1 LEKEGRFL
9 DTMAEALEELA
20 LARSTAL
27 AAQAEAV
34 DGEAILEPFRWLV
47 FRLDGVDGPGLQ
59 MAAPGLA
66 DQLGAGAAVV
76 LGGLPDPG
84 DLAKVILVVA
94 FGQAVIAQGPKAG
107 AFIGAP
113 AYWRDAPWPV
123 PS

>member
-9 DTMAEALEELA
+9 DTMAAALEELA

-34 DGEAILEPFRWLV
+34 DGDGSLEPFRLLV

-66 DQLGAGAAVV
+66 DQLGDGADLDGEAGT
-76 LGGLPDPG
+76 G
-84 DLAKVILVVA
+84 D
-94 FGQAVIAQGPKAG
+94 AG
-107 AFIGAP
+107 CRVGRMIRP
-113 AYWRDAPWPV
+113 NCSP
-123 PS
+123 